1 MIFYPS
7 QSTNCSN
14 IEYREMCSYTRG
26 GKISNSFKILTQI
39 LDEASGTEI
48 LSFHNIVMNFK
59 DPTIKAILDNTVN
72 L

>member
-1 MIFYPS
+1 
-7 QSTNCSN
+7 
-14 IEYREMCSYTRG
+14 MCSYTRD

-48 LSFHNIVMNFK
+48 HSFHNIVMNFK